1 LTPGSRFGL
10 LAPLLLVRLLT
21 PGSRFGLL
29 APLLLVRLL
38 TPLRLLWLSGLR
50 RLLPPPGGFRL
61 LTPSLLRGLP
71 PLRLLRRSG
80 LRRLLPPPGG
90 FRLLTPSLL
99 RGLPPLR
106 LLGLSGLRRLLPPLR
121 RLASSRPWISDW
133 LSLRL
138 DQRGVLGH
146 GLSVLCP

>member
-1 LTPGSRFGL
+1 LLTTL
-10 LAPLLLVRLLT
+10 LPTALLTPLLLRLCRLLT
-21 PGSRFGLL
+21 PPGLRLL

-38 TPLRLLWLSGLR
+38 TPLRLLWL
-50 RLLPPPGGFRL
+50 
-61 LTPSLLRGLP
+61 
-71 PLRLLRRSG
+71 SG